1 MRAFAKVG
9 KTESREHLQRM
20 WRSCDGRAGWAGPT
34 LHNVLP
40 SAEEERQTDGR
51 RAFHFSEK
59 GDGCTR
65 KNTHIFSAQLSV
77 IDGHLVL
84 ARVNILL
91 IKRRSEYLSFR
102 LTGKPSIATTK
113 NTSLQ
118 KGTPLPLDKLS
129 REPTQWRDARCP
141 KHCRP
146 SPSPP
151 PPPRPPNRSLAR
163 CRVGRKLNCTIY
175 LHRESSSLS
184 ALLCV

>member
-1 MRAFAKVG
+1 M
-9 KTESREHLQRM
+9 
-20 WRSCDGRAGWAGPT
+20 
-34 LHNVLP
+34 
-40 SAEEERQTDGR
+40 
-51 RAFHFSEK
+51 
-59 GDGCTR
+59 
-65 KNTHIFSAQLSV
+65 

-175 LHRESSSLS
+175 LHRKSSSLS
-184 ALLCV
+184 LCVAVCVSMTIVMTVCCTFLSCILERSPWSWEHCLILEDKQAS